1 MSLNQLPL
9 AFRKLTEIQRNPGDE
24 GFKEQFRGAI
34 ALLSSGTPA
43 RKVPSFQ
50 ECRFCDIP
58 AQCCPERVEQ
68 PPAQGLAAIRS
79 FSGSMNGAWMAGAM
93 AGG

>member
-1 MSLNQLPL
+1 MAEIRRLMSLNQLPL

-34 ALLSSGTPA
+34 AVLSSSTPA

-68 PPAQGLAAIRS
+68 PPAQGLAS
-79 FSGSMNGAWMAGAM
+79 HTLF
-93 AGG
+93 